1 MKRLMAL
8 MALTVLTACDYSARK
23 DLRNE
28 RDDRLYRAAM
38 DDYRAGRMEAALSGF
53 EKAVGNDPANAS
65 ARFQLACLQQDLKK
79 DHLSAY
85 CGYREYLLQHPE
97 SDRAKLAKDRMAICE
112 REMART
118 LATKHGL
125 NSVGESE
132 KRLANALAEIKAL
145 KDRVAAAEKNL
156 GSSQERVRALSAE
169 RERLL
174 RAVKGLGDEDR
185 SESPDHQA
193 ILREKAA
200 LDRETAEET
209 GRQQDVLTAK
219 RLLEEDDRDETSTGS
234 SLIPVRKPG
243 DVAVQETPPPAGKKE
258 ESKGPARPKTYVV
271 EEGDTLYGVA
281 KRFYGSIRA
290 WKAIREANKA
300 LISSDNRLKAGD
312 TIVLP

>member
-23 DLRNE
+23 DLRSE

-38 DDYRAGRMEAALSGF
+38 DDYRAGRMAAALSGF
-53 EKAVGNDPANAS
+53 EKAVNSDPANAS

-79 DHLSAY
+79 DYLSAY

-97 SDRAKLAKDRMAICE
+97 SDRSKLAKDRMAICE
-112 REMART
+112 KEMART

-125 NSVGESE
+125 NSAEESE
-132 KRLANALAEIKAL
+132 KRLANAIAEIKTL

-174 RAVKGLGDEDR
+174 GAVKGVDEEKSDASNPQLTLKE
-185 SESPDHQA
+185 SE
-193 ILREKAA
+193 
-200 LDRETAEET
+200 
-209 GRQQDVLTAK
+209 K
-219 RLLEEDDRDETSTGS
+219 RLLEEDEEDETSTGS

-243 DVAVQETPPPAGKKE
+243 DVAVQAAPPEEKKDE
-258 ESKGPARPKTYVV
+258 DKGPARPKTYVV
-271 EEGDTLYGVA
+271 EDGDTLYGIA
-281 KRFYGSIRA
+281 KRFYGSIRP
-290 WKAIREANKA
+290 WKMIREANKA

>member
-8 MALTVLTACDYSARK
+8 MALTILTACDYSARK
-23 DLRNE
+23 DIRSE

-53 EKAVGNDPANAS
+53 EKAAKNDPANAS

-79 DHLSAY
+79 DYLSAY

-97 SDRAKLAKDRMAICE
+97 SDRSKLAKDRMAICE
-112 REMART
+112 KEMTRT
-118 LATKHGL
+118 LATKHGF
-125 NSVGESE
+125 NSAEESE
-132 KRLANALAEIKAL
+132 KRLANALAEIKTL

-174 RAVKGLGDEDR
+174 GAIKGMDEVKPDAATPQLTVKE
-185 SESPDHQA
+185 SE
-193 ILREKAA
+193 
-200 LDRETAEET
+200 
-209 GRQQDVLTAK
+209 K
-219 RLLEEDDRDETSTGS
+219 RLLEEDDGDEASTGS
-234 SLIPVRKPG
+234 SLIPVRKSE
-243 DVAVQETPPPAGKKE
+243 DVAAQEAPPPAEKAEKKGE
-258 ESKGPARPKTYVV
+258 DRGPARPKTYVV
-271 EEGDTLYGVA
+271 QEGDTLYGVA
-281 KRFYGSIRA
+281 KRFYGSIRV